1 MAQDSERALVPV
13 GSELAG
19 TPRVPNGEVDM
30 PRLVVAAAFG
40 LAVEVQRR
48 SFDAAGAVAG
58 RFAGPLRVLA
68 RPAAAFAR
76 GSVAVA
82 RHHLDLDGWAARG
95 LAEQR
100 RAREVAA
107 RVVGGLIAS
116 VVTDAQRLVSLEVA
130 LAKQELKEMA
140 TGSAIGLGLMAFG
153 GLLLALAV
161 LVVLP
166 TLVVWLVPWHW
177 EAAAVWVGAYFV
189 IGLVLVLVGKSR
201 LQVHLPRRTL
211 ESLKENKEWALR
223 HVKSNG
229 K

>member
-1 MAQDSERALVPV
+1 MRASEQTV
-13 GSELAG
+13 E
-19 TPRVPNGEVDM
+19 NGENVNS
-30 PRLVVAAAFG
+30 R
-40 LAVEVQRR
+40 
-48 SFDAAGAVAG
+48 
-58 RFAGPLRVLA
+58 
-68 RPAAAFAR
+68 
-76 GSVAVA
+76 
-82 RHHLDLDGWAARG
+82 
-95 LAEQR
+95 
-100 RAREVAA
+100 
-107 RVVGGLIAS
+107 GLIAS

-223 HVKSNG
+223 RVKSNG
-229 K
+229 R